1 MKDIQ
6 DLMEWINGCI
16 KVIID
21 NKGDVFTT
29 GKEVGQ
35 LQVYLYELNKI
46 LNKPLKEE
54 ITDTPPNPT
63 KNVIVGGIEYLSPRD
78 VWEREKKAFEA
89 ARCKLNFYSLSPFP
103 GDKYPTFEDYKKDGH
118 RNRDANKVYG
128 NLKTD
133 VCQTRF

>member
-1 MKDIQ
+1 MKNIQ

-46 LNKPLKEE
+46 LNKPIMEE
-54 ITDTPPNPT
+54 PKPVNDGVSHTYNLNKGEI
-63 KNVIVGGIEYLSPRD
+63 VSVEVGGVKYLSPEE
-78 VWEREKKAFEA
+78 VLEMEKKAFEA

-103 GDKYPTFEDYKKDGH
+103 GDKYPTFEDYKKD
-118 RNRDANKVYG
+118 
-128 NLKTD
+128 NL
-133 VCQTRF
+133 